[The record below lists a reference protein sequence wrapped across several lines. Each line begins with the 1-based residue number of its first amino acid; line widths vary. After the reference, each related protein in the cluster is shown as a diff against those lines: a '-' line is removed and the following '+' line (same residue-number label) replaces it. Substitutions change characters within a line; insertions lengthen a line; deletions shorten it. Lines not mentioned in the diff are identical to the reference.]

1 MRKLFTIDDLFIAL
15 VAAVGYGFSFE
26 IPKILGYPEWLCIV
40 VCLVVGTTL
49 EGLAYKIVFSET
61 VQNKPAYR
69 FTAFA
74 VLSIIF
80 FVAVYLAATLGIS
93 VLNYVEE
100 QFQFVI
106 IPPLLIFAF
115 NMALRQYRIK
125 KIRKRYG
132 DGSDGFVFDGQLKKS
147 DLEELN
153 RQNQQIHGAFDEN
166 CAVKTKTG
174 VFVGQKS
181 KDIIFSP
188 VFPTPSLLSAP
199 VAGKL
204 LNRCRNWKMYSRR
217 KISARPQFKSITTV
231 RFSST
236 TDKARIA

>member
-26 IPKILGYPEWLCIV
+26 IPKISGYPEWLCIV

-106 IPPLLIFAF
+106 IPPILFFAF

-125 KIRKRYG
+125 KHLRFWRRPRTNYRYG
-132 DGSDGFVFDGQLKKS
+132 F
-147 DLEELN
+147 
-153 RQNQQIHGAFDEN
+153 
-166 CAVKTKTG
+166 
-174 VFVGQKS
+174 
-181 KDIIFSP
+181 
-188 VFPTPSLLSAP
+188 
-199 VAGKL
+199 
-204 LNRCRNWKMYSRR
+204 
-217 KISARPQFKSITTV
+217 
-231 RFSST
+231 
-236 TDKARIA
+236 